1 MRLSCQKAF
10 ILAVVSTLACHE
22 ATAPPIS
29 NGYLLESINGQPL
42 PANIQA
48 EAGDTITVLFGFLF
62 LNGPEKA
69 QLTEQIRYVHPNSP
83 AGEATNNT
91 EYSYSISGNPV
102 IGQKMV
108 LDYSPPCGPNTVC
121 AAPPQGRF
129 VGSKLILF
137 YGAAPGSRPPSLY
150 RPVALT
156 D

>member
-29 NGYLLESINGQPL
+29 NGYLLESINGQPI

-48 EAGDTITVLFGFLF
+48 EPGDTITVLYGL
-62 LNGPEKA
+62 LILDGAGNA
-69 QLTEQIRYVHPNSP
+69 QLIEQIHYVHPNSP
-83 AGEATNNT
+83 AGEVTYT
-91 EYSYSISGNPV
+91 TGYSYSIRENPV
-102 IGQKMV
+102 LGRTMV
-108 LDYSPPCGPNTVC
+108 FDQSPPCPANALC

-129 VGSKLILF
+129 VGSKLVLS
-137 YGAAPGSRPPSLY
+137 YGTIPGSRPASLY
-150 RPVALT
+150 RPILLV